1 MNMKIRNMEIRA
13 IEARR
18 YIKDISR
25 PMNIRID
32 HNSSVTLFSVV
43 EKNVANVEFEYTASF
58 GPVGI
63 IKFEGGFIY
72 EGEDAEEIAKRWQ
85 NKKNMPNEVAS
96 QIHTAILHFC
106 VPEAVFIA
114 RELKLPPPIP
124 LPQVKFDAGKG
135 KKGAFGPEVV

>member
-1 MNMKIRNMEIRA
+1 MEIRA
-13 IEARR
+13 MEARR
-18 YIKDISR
+18 YIKDLSR

-58 GPVGI
+58 GPVGL

-72 EGEDAEEIAKRWQ
+72 EGKDAEEIAKRWQ
-85 NKKNMPNEVAS
+85 NKKNMPNEIAS

-124 LPQVKFDAGKG
+124 LPQVKFEE
-135 KKGAFGPEVV
+135 KKKRDKSGPEIV

>member
-1 MNMKIRNMEIRA
+1 MNMKIKNMEIRA

-18 YIKDISR
+18 YIKDLSR

-72 EGEDAEEIAKRWQ
+72 EGNDAEEIA
-85 NKKNMPNEVAS
+85 
-96 QIHTAILHFC
+96 
-106 VPEAVFIA
+106 EAA
-114 RELKLPPPIP
+114 AAHPAA
-124 LPQVKFDAGKG
+124 AGKI
-135 KKGAFGPEVV
+135 

>member
-1 MNMKIRNMEIRA
+1 MKIRNMEIRGV
-13 IEARR
+13 EARR
-18 YIKDISR
+18 YIKDLSR

-32 HNSSVTLFSVV
+32 HNSNITLFSVIKKG
-43 EKNVANVEFEYTASF
+43 EADVEFEYTASF

-63 IKFEGGFIY
+63 IKFEGSFIY
-72 EGEDAEEIAKRWQ
+72 EGKDAEEIANSWGE
-85 NKKNMPNEVAS
+85 KKNMPNEIAS

-124 LPQVKFDAGKG
+124 LPQAKFE
-135 KKGAFGPEVV
+135 KKSKDKFGPEVV

>member
-1 MNMKIRNMEIRA
+1 MNMKIRNMEIRGV
-13 IEARR
+13 EARR
-18 YIKDISR
+18 YIKDLSR

-32 HNSSVTLFSVV
+32 HNSNITLFSVIKKG
-43 EKNVANVEFEYTASF
+43 EADVEFEYTASF

-63 IKFEGGFIY
+63 IKFEGSFIY
-72 EGEDAEEIAKRWQ
+72 EGKDAEEIANNWGE
-85 NKKNMPNEVAS
+85 KKNMPNEIAS

-124 LPQVKFDAGKG
+124 LPQVKFE
-135 KKGAFGPEVV
+135 KKSKDKFGPEVV

>member
-1 MNMKIRNMEIRA
+1 MKIRNMEIRA
-13 IEARR
+13 VEARR
-18 YIKDISR
+18 YIKDMSR

-32 HNSSVTLFSVV
+32 HNSNVILFSIMN
-43 EKNVANVEFEYTASF
+43 KNVANVEFEYTASF

-63 IKFEGGFIY
+63 IKFEGAFIY
-72 EGEDAEEIAKRWQ
+72 EGDNAEEIAERWQ
-85 NKKNMPNEVAS
+85 NKKNMPNDVAS

-124 LPQVKFDAGKG
+124 LPQVKFQEKG
-135 KKGAFGPEVV
+135 KKGKFGPEVV